1 MDVACRHLAQALADH
16 HRWFVD
22 ALIGLSLT
30 SERRWFAHV
39 VLGRL
44 LLIYDLQV
52 AGFLGAGD
60 RWYLHSHL
68 SQQAATQTEATFF
81 KGFLQPLCHQGL
93 GLPEVERP
101 RSLTAKIGD
110 VPYLGSQPFGV
121 HPLEQRYP
129 QLDLPDEP
137 IERFLGWLAEQPN
150 YKNAPSGRAQAM
162 DLELLA
168 GAYEYLMTAQTD
180 KAIVSTSDTLQEIR
194 RHTLDAYILKA
205 LRDLPTAVV
214 ALDAIADVTSVDA
227 LLTALDTETCR
238 QLLTTVLPTL
248 SVLDPACGSGRYLV
262 VIFERLQAIYRAC
275 WCCAQASADTELQAW
290 LRSLAPT
297 QTVAEWLLA
306 EQIVTQ
312 NLYGVDLQPEAVSVT
327 QLQLWLR
334 LLSTATT
341 VDDLR
346 PLPDLD
352 FNITAG
358 NALIGFIRVDTA
370 SFDKI
375 VPKRSRQVDSSDTAL
390 QGNLLQPLTAASY
403 RDTLTE
409 QKIRVEHYQ
418 AQTRAMESEG
428 GLPEYVQTAF
438 LRDRIDEVNLAV
450 QQKLNR
456 LLWET
461 LSYKL
466 GIWAKAAQLTG
477 KHRKRL
483 LQIADVEALSPFH
496 WGFFFNAVIQQRGG
510 FDIVLTA
517 APTGTLR
524 PHANAFYHQHEALF
538 SKYKIT
544 LSDFRRSRR
553 QLLRQHADL
562 AEHWQAYTV
571 AIACLRDFVRR
582 SDSYQ
587 LPAAATQRSIA
598 LKLLFAQRCLALTKA
613 GSIPPYIQ

>member
-1 MDVACRHLAQALADH
+1 MDVAGRHLAQALANH
-16 HRWFVD
+16 HRCFVD
-22 ALIGLSLT
+22 ALVGLSRT

-39 VLGRL
+39 LLGRL

-110 VPYLGSQPFGV
+110 VPYLGGQPFGV
-121 HPLEQRYP
+121 HPLEQHYP

-137 IERFLGWLAEQPN
+137 IERFLGWLAEQPLSQD
-150 YKNAPSGRAQAM
+150 ALSGRAHGI

-180 KAIVSTSDTLQEIR
+180 QATVSTADTLQEIGR
-194 RHTLDAYILKA
+194 RTLDAHILKA
-205 LRDLPTAVV
+205 LRNPPPSVV
-214 ALDAIADVTSVDA
+214 ALAAITDDTSVDA
-227 LLTALDTETCR
+227 LLAALDSETCR
-238 QLLTTVLPTL
+238 QLLTTLLPTL

-262 VIFERLQAIYRAC
+262 MIFERLQAIYQAC
-275 WCCAQASADTELQAW
+275 WHCAQASTSAELQAW
-290 LRSLAPT
+290 GRSLGPT
-297 QTVAEWLLA
+297 QIAAEWQLA
-306 EQIVTQ
+306 EQILTQ
-312 NLYGVDLQPEAVSVT
+312 NLYGVDLQPEAVSIT

-334 LLSTATT
+334 LLSTATQ

-352 FNITAG
+352 FNITTG
-358 NALIGFIRVDTA
+358 NALMGLIRVDTA

-375 VPKRSRQVDSSDTAL
+375 VPKRSRPADSQDPAL

-418 AQTRAMESEG
+418 AQTRAMGSEG

-438 LRDRIDEVNLAV
+438 LRDRIDEVNRAV

-466 GIWAKAAQLTG
+466 GIWAKEAHPSG
-477 KHRKRL
+477 KTRKRL
-483 LQIADVEALSPFH
+483 LQIADVEALKPVH
-496 WGFFFNAVIQQRGG
+496 WGFFFNPVIQQRGG

-517 APTGTLR
+517 APMGTLQ
-524 PHANAFYHQHEALF
+524 PQANAFYHQHQALF
-538 SKYKIT
+538 EQHNIA
-544 LSDFRRSRR
+544 LAEFRRSRR
-553 QLLRQHADL
+553 QLLRQYADL
-562 AEHWQAYTV
+562 AEHWRAYTRG
-571 AIACLRDFVRR
+571 IACLRDFVRR

-587 LPAAATQRSIA
+587 LPAASTQRSIA
-598 LKLLFAQRCLALTKA
+598 LKLLYAQRCLALTKPD
-613 GSIPPYIQ
+613 GIPPYIQ

>member
-1 MDVACRHLAQALADH
+1 MDVACRPLAQALADH
-16 HRWFVD
+16 HRGFVE
-22 ALIGLSLT
+22 ALVGLSQT
-30 SERRWFAHV
+30 TERRWFAHV
-39 VLGRL
+39 LLGRL

-68 SQQAATQTEATFF
+68 SQQAATQTEVTFF

-101 RSLTAKIGD
+101 RSLTATIGN

-137 IERFLGWLAEQPN
+137 IERFLGWLAEQPIAHN
-150 YKNAPSGRAQAM
+150 LLSGRAQGI
-162 DLELLA
+162 DRELLA

-180 KAIVSTSDTLQEIR
+180 KAAMSTADTLQKIG
-194 RHTLDAYILKA
+194 RHTLDAHILKA
-205 LRDLPTAVV
+205 LPSVI
-214 ALDAIADVTSVDA
+214 ALDAITAVTAVDA
-227 LLTALDTETCR
+227 LLAALDTETCR
-238 QLLTTVLPTL
+238 RLLTTVLPTL
-248 SVLDPACGSGRYLV
+248 SVLDPACGSGRYLLM
-262 VIFERLQAIYRAC
+262 IFERLQAIYRAC
-275 WCCAQASADTELQAW
+275 WRCAHASTDAELQAW
-290 LRSLAPT
+290 GRSLGLT
-297 QTVAEWLLA
+297 QTAAEWRLA
-306 EQIVTQ
+306 EQILTQ
-312 NLYGVDLQPEAVSVT
+312 NLYGVDLQPEAVHIT

-334 LLSTATT
+334 LLSTATQ
-341 VDDLR
+341 VEDLQ

-358 NALIGFIRVDTA
+358 NALMGFIRVDTA

-375 VPKRSRQVDSSDTAL
+375 VPKRSRPADSQGPAL

-418 AQTRAMESEG
+418 AQTRAMGSEG

-438 LRDRIDEVNLAV
+438 LRDRIDEVNRAV
-450 QQKLNR
+450 QPKLNR

-466 GIWAKAAQLTG
+466 GIWAKEVLPSG
-477 KHRKRL
+477 KTRKRL
-483 LQIADVEALSPFH
+483 LQLADVEALSPFH

-524 PHANAFYHQHEALF
+524 PQVNAFYHQHQALF
-538 SKYKIT
+538 EQHHIA
-544 LSDFRRSRR
+544 LAEFRRSRR

-562 AEHWQAYTV
+562 AEHWRAYTRG
-571 AIACLRDFVRR
+571 IACLRDFVRR

-587 LPAAATQRSIA
+587 LPAASTQRSVA
-598 LKLLFAQRCLALTKA
+598 LKLLFAQRCLALTKPD
-613 GSIPPYIQ
+613 GIPPYIQ

>member
-1 MDVACRHLAQALADH
+1 MDVAGRHLAQALANH
-16 HRWFVD
+16 HRCFVD
-22 ALIGLSLT
+22 ALVGLSRT

-39 VLGRL
+39 LLGRL

-68 SQQAATQTEATFF
+68 SQHAATQTDVTFF

-110 VPYLGSQPFGV
+110 VPYLGCQSFGM

-129 QLDLPDEP
+129 QLDLPNEP
-137 IERFLGWLAEQPN
+137 IERFLGWLAEQPISQ
-150 YKNAPSGRAQAM
+150 NALSGRAQGIN
-162 DLELLA
+162 LELLA

-180 KAIVSTSDTLQEIR
+180 KAAISTADTLQEICR
-194 RHTLDAYILKA
+194 NTLDAHILKA
-205 LRDLPTAVV
+205 LRDQSPSVV
-214 ALDAIADVTSVDA
+214 ALAATNVTSVDT
-227 LLTALDTETCR
+227 LLAALDIETCQ
-238 QLLTTVLPTL
+238 QLLVTVLPTL
-248 SVLDPACGSGRYLV
+248 SVLDPACGSGRYLLM
-262 VIFERLQAIYRAC
+262 IGARLQAIYRAC
-275 WCCAQASADTELQAW
+275 WHCAQAFADAELQAW
-290 LRSLAPT
+290 GRSLGST
-297 QTVAEWLLA
+297 QTAAEWLLA
-306 EQIVTQ
+306 ERIVTQ
-312 NLYGVDLQPEAVSVT
+312 NLYGVDLQPEAVSVA
-327 QLQLWLR
+327 QMQLWLR
-334 LLSTATT
+334 LLSTATK

-352 FNITAG
+352 FNITVG

-375 VPKRSRQVDSSDTAL
+375 VPKRSRQADSQDTAL

-418 AQTRAMESEG
+418 AQTRAMGSEG

-438 LRDRIDEVNLAV
+438 LRDRIDEVNLTV

-461 LSYKL
+461 LGYKL
-466 GIWAKAAQLTG
+466 GIWAKEVHPSG
-477 KHRKRL
+477 KTCKRL
-483 LQIADVEALSPFH
+483 LKIADVEALKPFH
-496 WGFFFNAVIQQRGG
+496 WGFFFNTVIQQHGG

-524 PHANAFYHQHEALF
+524 SQANAFYHQHQALF
-538 SKYKIT
+538 EQYEIT
-544 LSDFRRSRR
+544 LADFRRSRR

-571 AIACLRDFVRR
+571 GIACLKDFVRR

-587 LPAAATQRSIA
+587 LPAVSTQRSVTFE
-598 LKLLFAQRCLALTKA
+598 LLFAQRCLALTKA